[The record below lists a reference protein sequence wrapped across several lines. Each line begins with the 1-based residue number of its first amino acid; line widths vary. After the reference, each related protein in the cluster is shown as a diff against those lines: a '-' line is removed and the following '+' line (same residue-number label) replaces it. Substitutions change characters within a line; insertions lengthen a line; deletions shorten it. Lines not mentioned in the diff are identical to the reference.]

1 MSRPSHHPAH
11 DRLIE
16 HAAGR
21 LGPGHDLVIAA
32 HVAACEICQA
42 EVRRCEAI
50 GGAMLE
56 ELASAEMAKDALARG
71 LARIERPAPD
81 LPVAERSTPPE
92 WIGFS
97 SPVVEAAW
105 RRRRWAAPGVRVATV
120 TRGPGKAR
128 TYLLSVASGM
138 SVPRHRHEG
147 VELVTVLK
155 GAYSDRGDIHAPGD
169 FAENDEAVDH
179 RPTVTSDEECVCLI
193 CADAPLI
200 ALDWVGKVFQPLVR
214 I

>member
-1 MSRPSHHPAH
+1 
-11 DRLIE
+11 
-16 HAAGR
+16 
-21 LGPGHDLVIAA
+21 
-32 HVAACEICQA
+32 
-42 EVRRCEAI
+42 
-50 GGAMLE
+50 
-56 ELASAEMAKDALARG
+56 
-71 LARIERPAPD
+71 
-81 LPVAERSTPPE
+81 
-92 WIGFS
+92 
-97 SPVVEAAW
+97 
-105 RRRRWAAPGVRVATV
+105 RRWAAPGVRVATV